1 MSVRTGVHSS
11 LVHAGMSVRTGV
23 HASLVHAGMSVL
35 TDGTS
40 FPCCIVS
47 SSSFPMGEPF
57 STSLLSKSPVDKWV
71 KLNSVTTRAQ

>member
-1 MSVRTGVHSS
+1 MDTSAHAGVCKCIYN
-11 LVHAGMSVRTGV
+11 GMSVHTGV
-23 HASLVHAGMSVL
+23 HAGRSVL

-57 STSLLSKSPVDKWV
+57 STSLLSRSPVDK
-71 KLNSVTTRAQ
+71 